1 MSMKSHSVCKPSNI
15 SCENTQCVFIKTPR
29 NSQYIASVMITAEGN
44 NDQLIIT
51 MANLGL
57 DWAQPAGALQLVWT
71 LTI

>member
-1 MSMKSHSVCKPSNI
+1 
-15 SCENTQCVFIKTPR
+15 
-29 NSQYIASVMITAEGN
+29 MITAEGN

-51 MANLGL
+51 MANLSL